1 MLGPGAA
8 GLCASP
14 TIDGDGGA
22 QRRRAAPTHPRMASK
37 TPQSTSLVKI
47 MSAPESINLVNV
59 SRGTTIADRVEIA
72 TSLWARGKGVMGR
85 RSLPAGFG
93 LVIKPCN
100 SIHTFAVFTALDV
113 LFVGRDGH
121 ILKLLSPIRPW
132 RVGPIVWRSAWVAEL
147 PAGTI
152 VSTGTRV
159 GDVVALLAQGDDSA
173 TSGA

>member
-1 MLGPGAA
+1 MPGPGMV
-8 GLCASP
+8 GLCAP
-14 TIDGDGGA
+14 PPIAGDGA
-22 QRRRAAPTHPRMASK
+22 HRRRAARTRPLMASK
-37 TPQSTSLVKI
+37 TPHSTSPVKI
-47 MSAPESINLVNV
+47 MSVPGSINLVNV

-85 RSLPAGFG
+85 RNLPVGFG

-113 LFVGRDGH
+113 LFVGRDGR

-147 PAGTI
+147 PPGT
-152 VSTGTRV
+152 VVATGTQV
-159 GDVVALLAQGDDSA
+159 GDVVALLAQEDDSA
-173 TSGA
+173 ASGA